1 MNKIILTLL
10 SMAFV
15 ATGTAS
21 ERMYID
27 ENELD
32 TSQNAFHI
40 HVGSNQYIRTEIIHK
55 DKTGLYTYESDI
67 TTKLDNISSTY
78 EKTWKCPYCHQQ
90 NPMNQKCS
98 NADCPS
104 KYQVKK

>member
-1 MNKIILTLL
+1 MNKLILTLL
-10 SMAFV
+10 AMAFV
-15 ATGTAS
+15 ATGAAS
-21 ERMYID
+21 DRMYID

-40 HVGSNQYIRTEIIHK
+40 HVGHNEYIRTEIIHK
-55 DKTGLYTYESDI
+55 DKTGLYTYENDI
-67 TTKLDNISSTY
+67 TTQLDSLNSTY